1 MRKETANTF
10 TEGLVKDL
18 HPLNTPANVLTD
30 ALNAT
35 LVTYDGNEFI
45 LQNDVGNGR
54 VETARLPSGYIPVGM
69 TEYGGII
76 YVASYNPLTGK
87 SQLGSFPSP
96 ERQISTEELG
106 RNFATSTSINTSNA
120 YVRLDIYDENK
131 KNLYRL
137 NPGDKFII
145 TSSGI
150 SKYFS
155 GTYEGILKIHIG
167 IVDKENNITYI
178 EEDLEDPYIID
189 TNDIETSTKWQ
200 VFTSKTSGYLTIIV
214 ELLTIDTFNISRDI
228 KLLSADVHGESISDT
243 NPEFGLSFQGSY
255 TTESNIQAEQFKLTS
270 NLNSSPIYSTTP
282 GLYIELADLR
292 KTDVLDYKI
301 TPICK
306 YGELSSFAVSG
317 IIDFSALGTGFCKL
331 TEWRY
336 YADRDYLKVNW
347 GLDFDVIKFLKVS
360 EVKFTFHDMM
370 EPRLAPVKFAAPDGT
385 HEYYTCGSKDN
396 YNGNFSEKIPFI
408 NSKTVYGLKKDHFYF
423 VVIDINFV
431 NRSGGKVSPKRYYKM
446 VFTTGVFN
454 EDFVKYETKDFAELN
469 YPVTIDYEIETNL
482 ENAEVTPLPTP
493 NMSKIMSQIKEGDK
507 VYAGASTIYSV
518 SSTFKLTPVLV
529 DDNQFGE
536 LNWKATIN
544 ENNED
549 YGLVVKMND
558 TYSYTVKDSPQY
570 LGSSI
575 ENKDALENAMKAEFG
590 ENWRGNVEETKLEL
604 QDNTYSTHIN
614 GYIRRGIM
622 ATGIAEQS
630 TELEA
635 MQLTRV
641 VRDTA
646 DLSEYISASIVGS
659 PNAMTSGNH
668 DHVEYSGNLPVQ
680 VNKKLGKQE
689 YYVSLL
695 PGDGSLV
702 PSDGKTVVSNNLNE
716 ACNNELINSYNTFQL
731 KHPIVYVAVDS
742 DNYKYN
748 DCWTVRTKTLNPNW
762 QVFRDNHPNTH
773 ARADALLVA
782 WKISDYSFIV
792 INLGGVAAWRRDKD
806 NVNKF
811 EVDNCVYE
819 YPQQGQITKLTTT
832 DIIYNLLHNL
842 YTLES
847 GKVTVNNIK
856 VPNSDTIV
864 YHGTFNEDFTI
875 IYKYGITLN
884 TYEYNRKKIPY
895 NLITYSNG
903 NTKINFNPTDVK
915 AEIARLLPQ
924 YTDIGD
930 SLDNNLII
938 HTNIKTVN
946 DLDYTISY
954 SLGSTVSMEKWYSAF
969 SKASSAEG
977 LESITVDPEGN
988 LSESPYKEDT
998 IYIYS
1003 NGKYIPF
1010 DGKFTYPDGETMSVK
1025 SDFFKI
1031 RRTPKSSRPLLYIN
1045 TTNNTSV
1052 INDNNNN
1059 VAVFN
1064 IDLSAAIYPKLKA
1077 WQ

>member
-1 MRKETANTF
+1 MRKETVNTF

-106 RNFATSTSINTSNA
+106 RNFATSTNINTSNA
-120 YVRLDIYDENK
+120 YIRLDIYDENK

-178 EEDLEDPYIID
+178 EEDLESPYIID

-228 KLLSADVHGESISDT
+228 KLLSVDGQGDSISNT

-255 TTESNIQAEQFKLTS
+255 TTESNIHAEQFKLTS
-270 NLNSSPIYSTTP
+270 NLNNNPIYSTP

-292 KTDVLDYKI
+292 KTDILDYKI
-301 TPICK
+301 IPICK

-454 EDFVKYETKDFAELN
+454 EDFIKYETKDFAKLN
-469 YPVTIDYEIETNL
+469 YPITIDYEIETNL

-518 SSTFKLTPVLV
+518 SGTFKLIPTLV
-529 DDNQFGE
+529 DNNQFGE

-544 ENNED
+544 ENDED
-549 YGLVVKMND
+549 YGLVIKMND

-590 ENWRGNVEETKLEL
+590 ENWRGNIGETKLEL

-622 ATGIAEQS
+622 ATGVAEQS

-646 DLSEYISASIVGS
+646 DLSEYISASVVGS
-659 PNAMTSGNH
+659 PNIMTSGNH
-668 DHVEYSGNLPVQ
+668 DHVEYNGALPFQ
-680 VNKKLGKQE
+680 RHNNYGFYYTELTGDPGLPPTGDAEKLSKDLD
-689 YYVSLL
+689 S
-695 PGDGSLV
+695 
-702 PSDGKTVVSNNLNE
+702 
-716 ACNNELINSYNTFQL
+716 ACNNEKINSYNNFQL
-731 KHPIVYVAVDS
+731 KHPIVYVTIDS
-742 DNYKYN
+742 TGYDMDDGWFIKG
-748 DCWTVRTKTLNPNW
+748 KSLNPSW
-762 QVFRDNHPNTH
+762 QVYREDDPSTH

-782 WKISDYSFIV
+782 WKISDYSFRV
-792 INLGGVAAWRRDKD
+792 INLGGVIAWRYNDHGI

-811 EVDNCVYE
+811 EVENCIYE
-819 YPQQGQITKLTTT
+819 YPQQGKVNRLTTT

-847 GKVTVNNIK
+847 SKVTVNNIK

-864 YHGTFNEDFTI
+864 YHGTFNEDFKI
-875 IYKYGITLN
+875 IYKYGIILN
-884 TYEYNRKKIPY
+884 TYEYNRKDIPR

-998 IYIYS
+998 IYVHS

-1031 RRTPKSSRPLLYIN
+1031 RRTAKSSRPLIYIN
-1045 TTNNTSV
+1045 SAATH
-1052 INDNNNN
+1052 N
-1059 VAVFN
+1059 VRNKTGIKQDRSAFD
-1064 IDLSAAIYPKLKA
+1064 IDLSATIYPKLKA